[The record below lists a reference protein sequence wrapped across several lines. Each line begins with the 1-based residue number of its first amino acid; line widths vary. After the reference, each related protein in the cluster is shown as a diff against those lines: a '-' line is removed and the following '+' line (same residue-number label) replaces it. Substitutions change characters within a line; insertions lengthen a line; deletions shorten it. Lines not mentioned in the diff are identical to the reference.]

1 MRVSCQASR
10 MADSMGAIC
19 DDLAAEHDAL
29 DALVAPLSEAEWKRD
44 TPAVGWTIQDQ
55 IGHLAYFDG
64 TATLALVD
72 PDAFNASVE
81 GLLAHLDEGDPT
93 LREARAM
100 RGGELLERWRA
111 GRATLL
117 DELRGTDPK
126 ARVPWYGPPM
136 SAVSFAT
143 ARLMETW
150 AHGQDVV
157 DALGSRREPSD
168 RLRHVAHIGV
178 RARPFS
184 YVTNARAVPD
194 GEVRVELRAPSGE
207 VWTWNESATDRVTGD
222 ALDFCLVVTQRRH
235 VDDTN
240 LVVEGPLAA
249 DWIAIAQAFAGPPGA
264 GREPGQVTG
273 SR

>member
-1 MRVSCQASR
+1 
-10 MADSMGAIC
+10 MADSMDAIC
-19 DDLAAEHDAL
+19 DDLAAEHAAL
-29 DALVAPLSEAEWKRD
+29 DAIVAPLSEADWKRA
-44 TPAVGWTIQDQ
+44 TPAVGWTVQDE

-72 PDAFNASVE
+72 PGAFSASVE
-81 GLLAHLDEGDPT
+81 ALLAHLGDGDHT
-93 LREARAM
+93 LREARAL

-111 GRATLL
+111 GRVTLL
-117 DELRGTDPK
+117 DELRRTDPK

-157 DALGSRREPSD
+157 DALGTTRVPTD

-184 YVTNARAVPD
+184 YVTNGRQMPEGD
-194 GEVRVELRAPSGE
+194 VRVELRAPSGDM
-207 VWTWNESATDRVTGD
+207 WTWNESSTDRVTGE

-235 VDDTN
+235 VDDTD
-240 LVVEGPLAA
+240 LVVDGPLAV
-249 DWIAIAQAFAGPPGA
+249 DWISIAQAFAGPPGD
-264 GREPGQVTG
+264 GREPGQFRA
-273 SR
+273 SRSA

>member
-1 MRVSCQASR
+1 
-10 MADSMGAIC
+10 MADSMAAIC
-19 DDLAAEHDAL
+19 DDLTAEHAAL
-29 DALVAPLSEAEWKRD
+29 DAIVAPLSEAEWKRD
-44 TPAVGWTIQDQ
+44 TPSVGWTIQDE
-55 IGHLAYFDG
+55 IGHLEYFDG

-72 PDAFNASVE
+72 PEAFNASVE
-81 GLLAHLDEGDPT
+81 GLLAHLGEGDPT

-100 RGGELLERWRA
+100 RGAELLDRWRA

-117 DELRGTDPK
+117 DELRRTDPK
-126 ARVPWYGPPM
+126 SRVPWYGPPM

-157 DALGSRREPSD
+157 DALGVSREATD
-168 RLRHVAHIGV
+168 RLRHVAQIGV

-184 YVTNARAVPD
+184 YVTNGRNAPD
-194 GEVRVELRAPSGE
+194 GEVRVELLAPSGE

-235 VDDTN
+235 VDDTG
-240 LVVEGPLAA
+240 LVVEGPLAE
-249 DWIAIAQAFAGPPGA
+249 DWIAIAQAFAGPPGS
-264 GREPGQVTG
+264 GREPGEFKAN
-273 SR
+273 R

>member
-1 MRVSCQASR
+1 
-10 MADSMGAIC
+10 MADSMAAIC
-19 DDLAAEHDAL
+19 DDLAAEHASL
-29 DALVAPLSEAEWKRD
+29 DAIVAPLSEAEWKRA
-44 TPAVGWTIQDQ
+44 TPAVGWTIQDE

-81 GLLAHLDEGDPT
+81 DLLAHLGEGDPT
-93 LREARAM
+93 LEGARAL
-100 RGGELLERWRA
+100 RGSELLERWRA

-117 DELRGTDPK
+117 DELRRTDPK
-126 ARVPWYGPPM
+126 SRVPWYGPPM

-157 DALGSRREPSD
+157 DALGASRDATD

-184 YVTNARAVPD
+184 YVTNGREVPQ

-207 VWTWNESATDRVTGD
+207 TWTWNESATDRVTGD

-240 LVVEGPLAA
+240 LVVEGPLAT
-249 DWIAIAQAFAGPPGA
+249 DWIVIAQAFAGPPGT
-264 GREPGQVTG
+264 GREPGQFRG